1 MNKVMRIIKEKKL
14 EIVTQDMEIHE
25 ETDYRLVKSK
35 NAKKNAE
42 MIFDIFNSIFE
53 IDIKIKE

>member
-25 ETDYRLVKSK
+25 ETGLPIGKIQIKTR
-35 NAKKNAE
+35 KKNAE
-42 MIFDIFNSIFE
+42 MIFGIFNLYL
-53 IDIKIKE
+53 K